1 MSTALEID
9 AFTISGLLGWTHH
22 IADLIGFRII
32 ENPPQWLHVVLQL
45 VLVVAPLATL
55 LCFLIFLVQ
64 ITRSVVQN
72 RLFSVEDRME
82 FALVRR
88 LIGLRWH
95 EQVTVIFL
103 GLLAQPVLYATLEL
117 PKRIVNGAIE
127 SNHFPVDVFHF
138 QYTQLEFL
146 GLLSI
151 LYLIALIVSGA
162 IKYCINIK
170 KGEIGERTLLRL
182 RLVLYR
188 AWRRAPEGQRRTE
201 VIPLSTSEIEP
212 IGGFAGDVL
221 ATPVFQGGT
230 LVTVL
235 LFMFIQD
242 PILGAAAMTLV
253 PVQLFII
260 PILQRW
266 VNKRMRARIR
276 AVRAFGDVLGEQ
288 TGDVSGRYITRK
300 TLSAAHKLR
309 NTRLEL
315 QRAKYLQKA
324 ISNFLMSLTP
334 FLLYSI
340 GGWLVIEGRL
350 SLGALVAVI
359 AAFKDFSSP
368 FRELILYYQNSSDV
382 RLRSREYENF
392 LMKCGRAIHGLS
404 VKQWSSRPQFS
415 EIEGTS

>member
-9 AFTISGLLGWTHH
+9 AFTISGLFGWTHH
-22 IADLIGFRII
+22 IVDVVGFRII
-32 ENPPQWLHVVLQL
+32 ENPPHWLHVALHLIL
-45 VLVVAPLATL
+45 VIAPLATL
-55 LCFLIFLVQ
+55 LGFLIFLAQ
-64 ITRSVVQN
+64 ITRGIARN
-72 RLFSVEDRME
+72 RLLSIEDRRE

-88 LIGLRWH
+88 LIGLHWH
-95 EQVTVIFL
+95 EQATVIFL
-103 GLLAQPVLYATLEL
+103 GLLALPVLYATPEL
-117 PKRIVNGAIE
+117 PKRIVNGAVE
-127 SNHFPVDVFHF
+127 PNHFPIDVFDS
-138 QYTQLEFL
+138 QYTQLEFF
-146 GLLSI
+146 GLLSV
-151 LYLIALIVSGA
+151 LYLISLIVSGA
-162 IKYCINIK
+162 IKYCINVK

-182 RLVLYR
+182 RLVLRR

-212 IGGFAGDVL
+212 NGGFAEDVL
-221 ATPVFQGGT
+221 ASPVFQGGT

-242 PILGAAAMTLV
+242 PILGAAAITLV

-266 VNKRMRARIR
+266 VNKRMRLRIHT
-276 AVRAFGDVLGEQ
+276 VRAFGDALGEQ
-288 TGDVSGRYITRK
+288 TGAVSGRDITRK
-300 TLSAAHKLR
+300 TLSAAHKLK

-324 ISNFLMSLTP
+324 SSNFLMSLTA
-334 FLLYSI
+334 FLRYSI
-340 GGWLVIEGRL
+340 GGWIVIEGRL

-359 AAFKDFSSP
+359 AVFKYFSNP

-382 RLRSREYENF
+382 RLRSREYKSNF
-392 LMKCGRAIHGLS
+392 MKCGRATHGLS

>member
-1 MSTALEID
+1 MSAPLEIES
-9 AFTISGLLGWTHH
+9 FTISGLFGWTHH
-22 IADLIGFRII
+22 IADLVGFRIL
-32 ENPPQWLHVVLQL
+32 ENPPHWLHMALHFILVIAPLVTLFGFLVVL
-45 VLVVAPLATL
+45 A
-55 LCFLIFLVQ
+55 Q
-64 ITRSVVQN
+64 IIKKAARNS
-72 RLFSVEDRME
+72 LFSNEDRAE
-82 FALVRR
+82 FALVRN

-103 GLLAQPVLYATLEL
+103 GVLAQPVLYATLEL

-127 SNHFPVDVFHF
+127 SNHFPVEILGA

-146 GLLSI
+146 GVLSG
-151 LYLIALIVSGA
+151 LYLITLIVSGA
-162 IKYCINIK
+162 IKYCINVK

-188 AWRRAPEGQRRTE
+188 AWRRAPEGRRKSE

-212 IGGFAGDVL
+212 IGGFAGEVL

-253 PVQLFII
+253 PFQLFII

-266 VNKRMRARIR
+266 VNKRMRRRIR

-288 TGDVSGRYITRK
+288 TGDVPRRYITRK
-300 TLSAAHKLR
+300 TLSAAHQLR
-309 NTRLEL
+309 NTRLDL

-382 RLRSREYENF
+382 RLRAREYESF
-392 LMKCGRAIHGLS
+392 LLKCGRVTHGLNL
-404 VKQWSSRPQFS
+404 KQRNIRPQFF
-415 EIEGTS
+415 EIEGTP

>member
-1 MSTALEID
+1 MSAPLEID
-9 AFTISGLLGWTHH
+9 AYTLSGLSGWTHH
-22 IADLIGFRII
+22 IADTLGFHII
-32 ENPPQWLHVVLQL
+32 ENPPHWLHMALHFI
-45 VLVVAPLATL
+45 LVVAPLVTL
-55 LCFLIFLVQ
+55 LGFLIFLAQ
-64 ITRSVVQN
+64 IIKKAARNS
-72 RLFSVEDRME
+72 LFSDEDRVE
-82 FALVRR
+82 FELVRN

-103 GLLAQPVLYATLEL
+103 GVLAQPILYATLEL

-127 SNHFPVDVFHF
+127 SNHFPVEILGG
-138 QYTQLEFL
+138 QYTQLEYL
-146 GLLSI
+146 GILSG
-151 LYLIALIVSGA
+151 LYLITLIVSGA
-162 IKYCINIK
+162 IKYCINVK
-170 KGEIGERTLLRL
+170 KGQIGERTLLRL

-188 AWRRAPEGQRRTE
+188 AWRRAPEDRRKSE

-212 IGGFAGDVL
+212 IGGFAGEVL

-230 LVTVL
+230 LITVL

-266 VNKRMRARIR
+266 VNERMRRRIR
-276 AVRAFGDVLGEQ
+276 AVRAFGDILGEQ
-288 TGDVSGRYITRK
+288 TGDVSSRYITRR
-300 TLSAAHKLR
+300 TLSAAHQLR
-309 NTRLEL
+309 NTRLDL

-392 LMKCGRAIHGLS
+392 LMKCGRVTHGLS
-404 VKQWSSRPQFS
+404 VKQWSNRPQFS